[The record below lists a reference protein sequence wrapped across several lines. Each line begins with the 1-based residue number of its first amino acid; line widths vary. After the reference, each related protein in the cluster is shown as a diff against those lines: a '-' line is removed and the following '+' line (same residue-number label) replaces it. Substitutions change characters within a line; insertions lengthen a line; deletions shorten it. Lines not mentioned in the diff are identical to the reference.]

1 MRVKNC
7 DVVPPELVAET
18 VRNVVPRTSGVPPTD
33 AVPTPGV
40 KATLLGSVPLI
51 SVIVGAGEPDATNW
65 KLLLWP
71 MTKAVFAGLVNAGG
85 TMRVAELLV
94 AALPLVTT
102 ARKTSPFIVGPTP
115 VMLRFAVFAPV

>member
-1 MRVKNC
+1 VRVKNC
-7 DVVPPELVAET
+7 DVVPPELEAVT
-18 VRNVVPRTSGVPPTD
+18 VRNVVPRTSGGPPTD

-40 KATLLGSVPLI
+40 KETLLGSVPLVN
-51 SVIVGAGEPDATNW
+51 VIAGAGDPDAKNW
-65 KLLLWP
+65 KLLLWL
-71 MTKAVFAGLVNAGG
+71 MTKDVLAGLVNTGG

-94 AALPLVTT
+94 VALPLVTT